1 MFHTLPESCQAYL
14 NRTLQPAVPFTL
26 GDAHDRPHIWQSK
39 VGGNPYLPLGADYP
53 RNAKGEPLTLLA
65 QVNFAEMLP
74 LPDFPSSGLLQFFID
89 GTDYSCGM
97 DFEYQSMENYR
108 VVYHPEVTHDLT
120 QLCHDFAPFQAASLD
135 KDALPMNG
143 EYRIIF
149 QDAVQQPITCG
160 DFRNEL
166 TNDWEKRDAKIW
178 DILFDQYS
186 GEGHRIGGYPFFTQ
200 EDPRG
205 YLPHLQQHIILLLQ
219 LDSDA
224 GDDGIDK
231 VLWGDVGVGNFFIT
245 PEDLQRRDF
254 SHVLFTWDCC

>member
-1 MFHTLPESCQAYL
+1 MLFLQWNAAMFHTLPESCQAYL

-53 RNAKGEPLTLLA
+53 RNANGEPLTLLA

-74 LPDFPSSGLLQFFID
+74 LPDFLSSGLLQFFID

-97 DFEYQSMENYR
+97 DFEYQSMEKHR

-120 QLCHDFAPFQAASLD
+120 QL
-135 KDALPMNG
+135 
-143 EYRIIF
+143 Y
-149 QDAVQQPITCG
+149 AVQQPITCG

-186 GEGHRIGGYPFFTQ
+186 GEGHRIGGYPFFYARRPARLSAAFAATHHFAVAI
-200 EDPRG
+200 R
-205 YLPHLQQHIILLLQ
+205 
-219 LDSDA
+219 
-224 GDDGIDK
+224 
-231 VLWGDVGVGNFFIT
+231 
-245 PEDLQRRDF
+245 QRCGR
-254 SHVLFTWDCC
+254 